1 MKISNWVLLLFFLT
15 FFSSCVTNLPINELN
30 YSVPVV
36 NCVLT
41 NDSIQRLSLT
51 QSVKVNASYIFKEIK
66 DAAITLSIHDSIV
79 GSFTR
84 LGYDNWQLKYTPQ
97 SGKIYCLKVA
107 LTNGKVLTATTVMP
121 KRNLIHQTI
130 AIDKYP
136 SKNFI
141 QYTAGFPCWITVLT
155 SDSLLLPTSRPKIK
169 DIARDEI
176 GTNHPFADRFNQYGN
191 LLEFIPSAD
200 TPKFNYYIRI
210 KPDLMNDSI
219 PFKLQTNYGFHT
231 FICFRTASIEYDN
244 YLKTSLQKITMRLDD
259 TDPII
264 WFDESKVFSNITNG
278 TGIFAAYSDQFFN
291 YNDDNTYFDN

>member
-1 MKISNWVLLLFFLT
+1 
-15 FFSSCVTNLPINELN
+15 
-30 YSVPVV
+30 
-36 NCVLT
+36 
-41 NDSIQRLSLT
+41 
-51 QSVKVNASYIFKEIK
+51 
-66 DAAITLSIHDSIV
+66 
-79 GSFTR
+79 
-84 LGYDNWQLKYTPQ
+84 
-97 SGKIYCLKVA
+97 
-107 LTNGKVLTATTVMP
+107 
-121 KRNLIHQTI
+121 LIHQTI

-291 YNDDNTYFDN
+291 YNDDNSYFGN